1 LVRCARQ
8 VLLAVFVLLLVR
20 SGTRY
25 EEGHDWVA
33 DNLQKA
39 VGKNLMSPERL
50 AVTFIVVVVIVAI
63 LLVLWGIFVA
73 PS

>member
-1 LVRCARQ
+1 
-8 VLLAVFVLLLVR
+8 VLLAVFVLLLVW

-39 VGKNLMSPERL
+39 VGQKNLMSPERL

-63 LLVLWGIFVA
+63 FVVLWGMFVA
-73 PS
+73 PP